1 MGCNTLTAS
10 KKKKKKKKKK
20 KRRGRLFWIQ
30 ALFADRTT
38 SGASQSLILKMKEIV
53 ERFFLGLFVCH
64 RIDLTIYL
72 NLKSL

>member
-10 KKKKKKKKKK
+10 KKKKKEKK

-38 SGASQSLILKMKEIV
+38 GGASQSLILKMKEIV
-53 ERFFLGLFVCH
+53 ERFFGGLFVCH
-64 RIDLTIYL
+64 RTDLTIYL